1 MSLDADQILDRRR
14 LRRKLS
20 FWRVAAFLLAGVA
33 LIALLAVSM
42 PDSQIGPRKA
52 HIARLAIDGVIVE
65 NRDLQKLLERIEN
78 SGSARALIV
87 SINSPGGTTAG
98 SEALYEALRK
108 VAAKKP
114 VVAQIGTVAA
124 SGGYAAAIAAD
135 HIVARRT
142 SITGSIGVLF
152 QWADVSELLSDI
164 GVEVD
169 TVKSG
174 PLKAEPNPFE
184 PTSEEARAAIQSLVL
199 DSYDWFI
206 SLVAERRNLDM
217 ATARRVSDGRIYT
230 GGQALELGLID
241 AIGGEDAV
249 RDYLASTHDID
260 RDLEIRDWKPD
271 GSLGGIGLV
280 ETAAAIAR
288 LAGLDQLAATLARL
302 HHLRIGGLDGL
313 VSLWQPQNIEK

>member
-20 FWRVAAFLLAGVA
+20 FWRVAAFVLTGVA
-33 LIALLAVSM
+33 LISLLAVSM
-42 PDSQIGPRKA
+42 PGSQIGPRKS
-52 HIARLAIDGVIVE
+52 HIARVAIDGVIIE
-65 NRDLQKLLERIEN
+65 NRDLQKLLERIEKSN
-78 SGSARALIV
+78 SARALIV
-87 SINSPGGTTAG
+87 SIDSPGGTTAG

-124 SGGYAAAIAAD
+124 SGGYAAAIAAE

-152 QWADVSELLSDI
+152 QWADVTELLSDI

-184 PTSEEARAAIQSLVL
+184 PTSEEARASIRALVL
-199 DSYDWFI
+199 DSFEWFVG
-206 SLVAERRNLDM
+206 LVAERRNLDM

-260 RDLEIRDWKPD
+260 RDLEIREWKSD
-271 GSLGGIGLV
+271 GSFGGIGLV
-280 ETAAAIAR
+280 ETAAVIAR
-288 LAGLDQLAATLARL
+288 FAGLDQLAGMLGRL
-302 HHLRIGGLDGL
+302 QGVRIGGLDGL
-313 VSLWQPQNIEK
+313 VSVWQPQNIEE